1 MTSESSGISP
11 THFEGVGAI
20 RGMDVELESDDEAKE
35 LFEAWPDEEPNGDE
49 PDGSDADI
57 ADKAPESE
65 RIASEEAPMR
75 LPSNPSDPTPDE
87 SNKHNK
93 THLPHRP
100 WCSVCVKARAREDK
114 HYAEVAREREQGLAK
129 VEMDYAQI
137 EDTTADKDESET
149 SGAAMIHKKRLLI
162 GRDRWTKSVFTFLV
176 KCKGRG
182 DDKIVNKIVRA
193 VDALGYRKLIIKTD
207 GEPALV
213 EVQEAVARARVH
225 ETICENPLA
234 YDPQANG
241 GAERAVQEVKAQMR
255 AVKIGLEMK
264 VQATVNPTWAIIEWM
279 LPHAADLIN
288 RFLVGADGKTA
299 YYRVHMRHFN
309 GMVFEMG
316 EQVLAKPVR
325 KANWAKLGRDPKRKM

>member
-20 RGMDVELESDDEAKE
+20 RGMDVELKSDDEAKE
-35 LFEAWPDEEPNGDE
+35 LNEAWPDDEPDGDE
-49 PDGSDADI
+49 PDGFDADI

-65 RIASEEAPMR
+65 CIACEEAPMR

-87 SNKHNK
+87 RNKHNK

-100 WCSVCVKARAREDK
+100 WCSVCVKTRAREDK

-137 EDTTADKDESET
+137 EDTTVEKDESEAPR
-149 SGAAMIHKKRLLI
+149 AAVIHKKRLLV

-182 DDKIVNKIVRA
+182 GEKIVNKIVRA

-213 EVQEAVARARVH
+213 EVQEAVARAS
-225 ETICENPLA
+225 
-234 YDPQANG
+234 PQDSFA
-241 GAERAVQEVKAQMR
+241 
-255 AVKIGLEMK
+255 KIHKLMIRRQTVGLNEPCR
-264 VQATVNPTWAIIEWM
+264 T
-279 LPHAADLIN
+279 
-288 RFLVGADGKTA
+288 
-299 YYRVHMRHFN
+299 
-309 GMVFEMG
+309 
-316 EQVLAKPVR
+316 
-325 KANWAKLGRDPKRKM
+325 